1 MSLAPPLFLA
11 QDLPSPAA
19 ERRRPRARCRYWPA
33 TLMPAPSRPCEEELI
48 LMNWDCSLCLTM
60 DDVAQLRAADGA
72 PFAMKRVSLS
82 MEDPVRVA
90 VRGGSFRLL
99 GRKHARRRVSL
110 HAAAA
115 QPPRPP
121 RPQLPSQ
128 QQVQQEQ
135 RREDEDDALAAARL
149 EQALAAEE
157 RAMRERSRKL
167 ARGRPPQA

>member
-1 MSLAPPLFLA
+1 
-11 QDLPSPAA
+11 
-19 ERRRPRARCRYWPA
+19 
-33 TLMPAPSRPCEEELI
+33 
-48 LMNWDCSLCLTM
+48 MNWDCSLCLTV

-149 EQALAAEE
+149 EQALAAEA

>member
-1 MSLAPPLFLA
+1 
-11 QDLPSPAA
+11 
-19 ERRRPRARCRYWPA
+19 
-33 TLMPAPSRPCEEELI
+33 
-48 LMNWDCSLCLTM
+48 MNWDCSLCLTV

-110 HAAAA
+110 HAAVA

-128 QQVQQEQ
+128 QQEQQAQ
-135 RREDEDDALAAARL
+135 RGEDEDYALAAARL

>member
-1 MSLAPPLFLA
+1 
-11 QDLPSPAA
+11 
-19 ERRRPRARCRYWPA
+19 
-33 TLMPAPSRPCEEELI
+33 
-48 LMNWDCSLCLTM
+48 MNWDCSLCLTV

-110 HAAAA
+110 HDAAA
-115 QPPRPP
+115 QLTRPP

>member
-1 MSLAPPLFLA
+1 
-11 QDLPSPAA
+11 
-19 ERRRPRARCRYWPA
+19 
-33 TLMPAPSRPCEEELI
+33 
-48 LMNWDCSLCLTM
+48 MNWDCSLCLTV

-128 QQVQQEQ
+128 QQEQQAQ
-135 RREDEDDALAAARL
+135 RGEDEDDALAAARL